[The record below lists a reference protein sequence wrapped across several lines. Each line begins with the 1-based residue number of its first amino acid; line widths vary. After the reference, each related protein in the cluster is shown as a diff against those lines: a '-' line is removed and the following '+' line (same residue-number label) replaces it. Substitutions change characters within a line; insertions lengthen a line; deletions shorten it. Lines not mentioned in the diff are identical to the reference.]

1 MPQRPD
7 GAAARPQRV
16 TFTKGSAERIA
27 AVVRDYEAGDRG
39 AEPLRF
45 GTVATSDAKKLF
57 RIATFSGAWSIG
69 ATKTVTFKH
78 ATATPNTAVATNL
91 FFPVTGSGT
100 SDCAIAK
107 DGTAWFLIDVPLATA
122 TAVFVGV
129 TATGVIVQST
139 VPQTVVSNVV
149 IAATLNTAN
158 CSITVQ
164 RTQTTASVTV
174 VGTTATGIQVGSTY
188 TATYLRIG
196 AS

>member
-69 ATKTVTFKH
+69 ATKTVTFKY
-78 ATATPNTAVATNL
+78 ATATPNTALATNL
-91 FFPVTGSGT
+91 FAAITAFTGSR
-100 SDCAIAK
+100 DCAIAR
-107 DGTAWFLIDVPLATA
+107 DGTAWFLI
-122 TAVFVGV
+122 
-129 TATGVIVQST
+129 
-139 VPQTVVSNVV
+139 
-149 IAATLNTAN
+149 AAR
-158 CSITVQ
+158 CS
-164 RTQTTASVTV
+164 
-174 VGTTATGIQVGSTY
+174 
-188 TATYLRIG
+188 
-196 AS
+196 

>member
-45 GTVATSDAKKLF
+45 GTVATDARKTF
-57 RIATFSGAWSIG
+57 RVATFTGAWSIG

-78 ATATPNTAVATNL
+78 QTVTPNTANVTNL
-91 FFPVTGSGT
+91 FFPIVGT
-100 SDCAIAK
+100 ATSSVDCAIAK

-122 TAVFVGV
+122 TAVFM
-129 TATGVIVQST
+129 TATAA
-139 VPQTVVSNVV
+139 QTIVSNVL
-149 IAATLNTAN
+149 IAATLNTTN
-158 CSITVQ
+158 CAITVQ
-164 RTQTTASVTV
+164 RTQTTASVTI
-174 VGTTATGIQVGSTY
+174 VGATFTSAFVRLGT
-188 TATYLRIG
+188 
-196 AS
+196 

>member
-45 GTVATSDAKKLF
+45 GTVTTDARKTF

-78 ATATPNTAVATNL
+78 QTATPNTANVTNL
-91 FFPVTGSGT
+91 FFPIVGT
-100 SDCAIAK
+100 ATSSVDCAIAK

-122 TAVFVGV
+122 TAVFM
-129 TATGVIVQST
+129 TATAA
-139 VPQTVVSNVV
+139 QTIVSNVL
-149 IAATLNTAN
+149 IAATLNTTN
-158 CSITVQ
+158 CAITVQ
-164 RTQTTASVTV
+164 RTQTTASITI
-174 VGTTATGIQVGSTY
+174 VGATFTSAFVRLGT
-188 TATYLRIG
+188 
-196 AS
+196 